1 MTPERRAILLMLA
14 DTVRQ
19 RRIACELAEERY
31 LEVTDDD
38 TAGELREA
46 GAALREAA
54 DSLIEALDAFELA
67 YAEPETEP
75 PTDRSPLASLRYP
88 EDPEP

>member
-1 MTPERRAILLMLA
+1 MTPERRVILLALT
-14 DTVRQ
+14 DVIRQ
-19 RRIACELAEERY
+19 RRIACELAEEAY

-38 TAGELREA
+38 TAGELRESSA
-46 GAALREAA
+46 QLRDAA
-54 DSLIEALDAFELA
+54 DSLIEALDAWELA

>member
-1 MTPERRAILLMLA
+1 MTPERRVILLMLA
-14 DTVRQ
+14 DVIRQ

-31 LEVTDDD
+31 LEVDDDD

-46 GAALREAA
+46 SSQLRDAA

-67 YAEPETEP
+67 YAQPDTLGDP
-75 PTDRSPLASLRYP
+75 PA
-88 EDPEP
+88 